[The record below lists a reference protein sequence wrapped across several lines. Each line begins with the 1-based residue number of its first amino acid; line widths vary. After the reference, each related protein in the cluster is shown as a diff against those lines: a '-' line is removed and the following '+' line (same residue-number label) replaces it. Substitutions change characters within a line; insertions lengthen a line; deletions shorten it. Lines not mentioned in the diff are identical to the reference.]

1 MCRVK
6 HKGKGITEINK
17 GVEGGKPRAGPNF
30 GDALARVQKLF
41 KMGKNSS
48 YKMKC
53 SSPQWMKFF
62 AQMTDPPNTLAIF
75 L

>member
-6 HKGKGITEINK
+6 HKGEGITEINK

-41 KMGKNSS
+41 KMEKTPLT
-48 YKMKC
+48 K
-53 SSPQWMKFF
+53 
-62 AQMTDPPNTLAIF
+62 
-75 L
+75 